1 MAEENICVLPC
12 NGLDKSLG
20 VIAREVAL
28 KLIEKAPEFNLICPV
43 LLNSGDKTYEELL
56 QKSKIIVING
66 CITRCSTKLIEQR
79 GLKPFKQIMIP
90 NLSKKYNV
98 KPSKTLNLDD
108 ENVKLAVIIADDI
121 IKNLENAEQIEDK
134 TATRDFQEQEY
145 FDITVD
151 KYYFTVPKKGY
162 FFNENDCWIK
172 PQGKT
177 ALLGI
182 TDYLQN
188 AASDILF
195 VDFPDIGKDIG
206 QFDDVGSFESSK
218 TVLQLISPGSGRIIA
233 VNKDLEPHPEYMN
246 QDPYNKGWFVEIEL
260 DNFEEDRELL
270 MNGPEYFEYMKNKA
284 IEEKEH
290 LDKLRSEKDV

>member
-1 MAEENICVLPC
+1 MVEENVSVLPC

-28 KLIEKAPEFNLICPV
+28 KVIERDPDFNLICPV
-43 LLNSGDKTYEELL
+43 LLNSGDKNYEELL

-66 CITRCSTKLIEQR
+66 CMTRCSTKLMEQR

-90 NLSKKYNV
+90 NLSKKYKV

-121 IKNLENAEQIEDK
+121 IKSLEDIEQIEDK
-134 TATRDFQEQEY
+134 TATRDFQEQDY

-172 PQGKT
+172 PEAKT

-195 VDFPDIGKDIG
+195 VDLPEIDRKVE
-206 QFDDVGSFESSK
+206 QFDDVGSFESTK
-218 TVLQLISPGSGRIIA
+218 TVLQLISPGSGKIIA
-233 VNKDLEPHPEYMN
+233 VNKNLEQHPEYLN
-246 QDPYNKGWFVEIEL
+246 QDPYSKGWFVEIEL
-260 DNFEEDRELL
+260 DNFEEDKELL
-270 MNGPEYFEYMKNKA
+270 LNGPEYFEYMKNKVFK
-284 IEEKEH
+284 EREH
-290 LDKLRSEKDV
+290 LDKMKNEKNV

>member
-1 MAEENICVLPC
+1 MNDKNICILPC

-28 KLIEKAPEFNLICPV
+28 KLIEKAPDFNLICPV

-56 QKSKIIVING
+56 QKSKIIIING
-66 CITRCSTKLIEQR
+66 CMTRCPTKLIEQR

-90 NLSKKYNV
+90 NMSKKYKI
-98 KPSKTLNLDD
+98 KPSKTLILDD
-108 ENVKLAVIIADDI
+108 ENIKLAEVITDDI
-121 IKNLENAEQIEDK
+121 IKDLEETAQLEDK
-134 TATRDFQEQEY
+134 PARKIQEQDY

-151 KYYFTVPKKGY
+151 KYYFNVPKKGY

-172 PQGKT
+172 PDGKT

-195 VDFPDIGKDIG
+195 VDLPEIGRDVE

-218 TVLQLISPGSGRIIA
+218 TVLQLISPGSGKIIS
-233 VNKDLEPHPEYMN
+233 VNKNLEQHPEYLN
-246 QDPYNKGWFVEIEL
+246 QDPYNQGWFVEIEL
-260 DNFEEDRELL
+260 ENFEEDKDLL
-270 MNGPEYFEYMKNKA
+270 MDGSDYFEYMKNKVMK
-284 IEEKEH
+284 EKDH
-290 LDKLRSEKDV
+290 LDKMKSEKNV